1 MRFCQYNLERE
12 QQWIPITT
20 SDGGLSSAA
29 KARKRSSTLSRPK
42 RSRCFGTAGKTR
54 IRNREEVNEAVR
66 DWRETVML
74 RAKLDENIVS
84 DLMALPYR
92 EAFEAAKDLD
102 YRTPI
107 GEREEGAYANWI
119 ADNHPEAL
127 A

>member
-1 MRFCQYNLERE
+1 MDTDHNIRWRAF
-12 QQWIPITT
+12 I
-20 SDGGLSSAA
+20 
-29 KARKRSSTLSRPK
+29 RSQSQKKVVDIVEAQKVAMFRHGWKNPD
-42 RSRCFGTAGKTR
+42 
-54 IRNREEVNEAVR
+54 RNREEVNEAVR